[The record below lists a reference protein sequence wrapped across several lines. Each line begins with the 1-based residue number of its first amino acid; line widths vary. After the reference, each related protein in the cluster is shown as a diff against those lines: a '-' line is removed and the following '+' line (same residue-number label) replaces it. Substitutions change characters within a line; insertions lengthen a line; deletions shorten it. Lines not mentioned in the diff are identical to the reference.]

1 MTKTNIGLVAFAK
14 AALAAKLGY
23 VYGTFG
29 QTCTAALLDQKAK
42 QYPANNLAGGA
53 MRTVGNKW
61 LNRRVVDCSGLIKY
75 YLMADNV
82 GDSPTYNAKYDT
94 NLYNA
99 ATEKGPI
106 RSLPEIPG
114 ICLYMTGHTAV
125 YLGNGVVIEAAG
137 TAYGVVQ
144 SKLPDCYTGRAWTH
158 WYKVPGVTYLKAESM
173 TAPQLAGIT
182 GLTLDTPSGKDLA
195 SGAKYTVLAKCKDK
209 PAVVTTGRDVIA
221 VSEPRLDPRGR
232 GWLIDV
238 QGLPPELVVRH
249 AHITV
254 SAAGVTQQCNFN
266 VL

>member
-1 MTKTNIGLVAFAK
+1 MSKTNIGLVAFAK

-75 YLMADNV
+75 YLMADDV
-82 GDSPTYNAKYDT
+82 GDNPTYNAKYDT
-94 NLYNA
+94 NLFNA

-106 RSLPEIPG
+106 STLPEIPG
-114 ICLYMTGHTAV
+114 TCLYMPGHTAV

-144 SKLPDCYTGRAWTH
+144 SKLPNCYTGRAWTH
-158 WYKVPGVTYLKAESM
+158 WYKAPGITYLKTESV
-173 TAPQLAGIT
+173 TVPQMAGIT
-182 GLTLDTPSGKDLA
+182 GLTLDGTSVNMRP
-195 SGAKYTVLAKCKDK
+195 GAIYDVLAKCSAT
-209 PAVVTTGRDVIA
+209 PSVSITGRDIIEL
-221 VSEPRLDPRGR
+221 VSIFADGRGR
-232 GWLIDV
+232 GYKIRMRAKKA
-238 QGLPPELVVRH
+238 GY
-249 AHITV
+249 AHITI
-254 SAAGVTQQCNFN
+254 SAAGQSRQCNFN
-266 VL
+266 VR